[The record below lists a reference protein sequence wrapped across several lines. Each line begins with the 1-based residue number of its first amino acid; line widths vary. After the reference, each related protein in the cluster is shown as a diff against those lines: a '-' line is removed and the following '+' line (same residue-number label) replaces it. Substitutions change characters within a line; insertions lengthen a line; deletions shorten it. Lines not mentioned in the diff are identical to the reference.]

1 MKSSAFLLF
10 LQHLR
15 RDRKKYAE
23 LCSQLIVFMVF
34 SRYSIFYHIERS
46 EQYAYHT

>member
-1 MKSSAFLLF
+1 MKSSAFSLF

-15 RDRKKYAE
+15 RDRKKFAE

-34 SRYSIFYHIERS
+34 SRYSIFI
-46 EQYAYHT
+46 T